1 MLNVIILSAVKLSVI
16 ILNAIDPRKKVFRGR
31 MQKWAEPK
39 TATQAKEKKE
49 YTQKAIYVFAFKA
62 P

>member
-1 MLNVIILSAVKLSVI
+1 
-16 ILNAIDPRKKVFRGR
+16 VFRDR
-31 MQKWAEPK
+31 MQKCAEPK

-49 YTQKAIYVFAFKA
+49 YTQKAFYVFALKA